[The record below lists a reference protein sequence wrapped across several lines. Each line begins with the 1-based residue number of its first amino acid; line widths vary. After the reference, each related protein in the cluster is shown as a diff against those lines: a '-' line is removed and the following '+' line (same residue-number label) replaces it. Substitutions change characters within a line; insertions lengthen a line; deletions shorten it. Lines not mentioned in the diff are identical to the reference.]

1 LRILFVHAGA
11 ELYGADRILLELVAG
26 MIDRGHNAQV
36 VVPGPGPLVGKLE
49 AAGAHVHVRSLG
61 ALRRKYLNPRGLLGR
76 AWRIASATVWLMRLA
91 HAQSVDVI
99 HTNTS
104 VVFPGALAAFLGRRP
119 HVWHIHEITTSPR
132 AVWRTLSFVVPRL
145 STRVVCVSKAVR
157 ENLVRGSAA
166 NRGKALVIYN
176 GISALVP
183 DHGAR
188 ERVRAELNIP
198 DDAVLIGMI
207 GRVNRWKGQ
216 GVLLDA
222 ARILKGRRCSSRF
235 LMVGGTFAGE
245 EPLLAALQEEARASG
260 MHGVVSIQ
268 DFRSDVADVLCALD
282 IFVLPSIEPD
292 PFPTVVL
299 EAMLAGLPIV
309 AFAHGGVC
317 EMIEDGVSGTLAAG
331 MDSAALADAIEY
343 YVSDPGLR
351 RTVGERARERALANF
366 SRAAFIGQ
374 FQGLYEGLR

>member
-1 LRILFVHAGA
+1 LRILFVHGGA
-11 ELYGADRILLELVAG
+11 ELYGADRILWELVAG
-26 MIDRGHNAQV
+26 MIDRGHIAHV
-36 VVPGPGPLVGKLE
+36 VVPGPGHLVAKLE
-49 AAGAHVHVRSLG
+49 TAGAHVHVRNLG

-76 AWRIASATVWLMRLA
+76 AWRIAGATVWLMRLA

-104 VVFPGALAAFLGRRP
+104 IVFPGAFAAFLGRRP
-119 HVWHIHEITTSPR
+119 HVWHIHEITTRPR
-132 AVWRTLSFVVPRL
+132 AVWRAQSFVVPRL

-157 ENLVRGSAA
+157 ENLVRGSSA
-166 NRGKALVIYN
+166 NGKARVIYN
-176 GISALVP
+176 GISVP
-183 DHGAR
+183 VPAR
-188 ERVRAELNIP
+188 DARQRVRAELNVP
-198 DDAVLIGMI
+198 DDAVLVGMI

-245 EPLLAALQEEARASG
+245 EPLLASLKERARASG
-260 MHGVVSIQ
+260 MHEVVSIQ

-317 EMIEDGVSGTLAAG
+317 EMIEHGVSGTLAAG
-331 MDSAALADAIEY
+331 KDSAALADAIES
-343 YVSDPGLR
+343 YVADPRWR
-351 RTVGERARERALANF
+351 RSVGERARERALANF